1 MSVHM
6 WIYAAI
12 VLLIILTVLLAGP
25 YFGLYG
31 TTDPFD
37 ETPPRGEGRS

>member
-1 MSVHM
+1 MSVLM

-12 VLLIILTVLLAGP
+12 GLLIILTVLLAGP
-25 YFGLYG
+25 YLGLYG

-37 ETPPRGEGRS
+37 ESPPGGDERS